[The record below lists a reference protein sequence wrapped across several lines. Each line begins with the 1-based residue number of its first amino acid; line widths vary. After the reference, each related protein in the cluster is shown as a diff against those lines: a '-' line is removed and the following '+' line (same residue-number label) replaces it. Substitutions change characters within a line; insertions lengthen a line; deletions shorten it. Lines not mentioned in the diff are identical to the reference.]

1 MTERQKSELLAN
13 VIALGVT
20 AYIAHKQMNDTGFR
34 YAPGTKFWWH
44 VATKSEQFA
53 HWAWTQYKNAAPYYS

>member
-20 AYIAHKQMNDTGFR
+20 GYIAYKQMNDTGFR
-34 YAPGTKFWWH
+34 YAPRTKFWWEI
-44 VATKSEQFA
+44 ASKAEKFTA
-53 HWAWTQYKNAAPYYS
+53 WAWKQYRHAAPYYS